1 MWASRKDQRMA
12 LIEFVANYSDRSND
26 QGFQFEFHCDK
37 CQNGYMSTFV
47 ANKMGMA
54 TGFLRAASSLFGS
67 SALNNAAQ
75 AGQYAKDSM
84 RGKARDDAFAVAV
97 AEGKKHFKKCSRC
110 GKWVCPETCWNAARG
125 MCEEC
130 APDLQE
136 EAVAAQAQAA
146 KNQVWQ
152 KASESD
158 QTEGMNM
165 AAKMTAFCPHC
176 GAKAG
181 TGKFCAECGKEL
193 HAKSECAGCKA
204 KLAPGVKFCAEC
216 GAKV

>member
-1 MWASRKDQRMA
+1 VWAFLEDQRMA

-37 CQNGYMSTFV
+37 CNNGYMSTFV

-67 SALNNAAQ
+67 SALNNAAA

-84 RGKARDDAFAVAV
+84 RGKARDDAVAV
-97 AEGKKHFKKCSRC
+97 GGAEGEQHFKKCSRC
-110 GKWVCPETCWNAARG
+110 GKWVCPESCWNAGRG
-125 MCEEC
+125 LCEEC

-136 EAVAAQAQAA
+136 EAAAAQAQAA

-158 QTEGMNM
+158 QTGGMNM
-165 AAKMTAFCPHC
+165 AAKVAAFCPHC
-176 GAKAG
+176 GAKGGA
-181 TGKFCAECGKEL
+181 GKFCGECGKEM
-193 HAKSECAGCKA
+193 H
-204 KLAPGVKFCAEC
+204 
-216 GAKV
+216 